1 MVYSRSMNIFQKL
14 WYHITHFIRNIPANL
29 LKLWRAIIRAFRNF
43 GKNIATKSKNLHRA
57 FVDGDKYV
65 KLSALVLGIGYLKR
79 KQYIKGIIFIALE
92 LGFIAFLIFFVPKY
106 LLKIGSLGTVLQEAV
121 YNPITGRNEWNDY
134 DNSLQIL
141 LYSVVSIII
150 IIAYLTIYLK
160 NIVNQR
166 QLQLQTEQGVRLNT
180 FKEDI
185 REYMD
190 KKFATTLLSL
200 PVAGIVVFTI
210 IPLIFMILV
219 AFTNYD
225 VNHLTPANL
234 WSWVGFDNF
243 ESLFGQTLSTDF
255 NYAFNMILKWTL
267 EWAFFATI
275 TTYIGGII
283 LALVINNPKT
293 KLKKLWRSLFVVTI
307 AVPQFVSLMIVR
319 FFFLDQSIGG
329 YNGIVNNLLI
339 DWGVLDFFHSIGLM
353 QSLTYFPFFSN
364 PEWAKVSIII
374 INIWVGIPYVMLIVT
389 GILMNIPKDL
399 FESARID
406 GANRFQVFW
415 KITLPYMLFVTGPY
429 LISSFIGNIN
439 NFNVIYLLSVDRT
452 TTDMALSGVRGTE
465 TDLLITW
472 LFKLT
477 QDEQNYKMASTVGI
491 VVFLLCSF
499 FTLIAFNYTIRA
511 NKEERFQ

>member
-1 MVYSRSMNIFQKL
+1 MNIFQKL
-14 WYHITHFIRNIPANL
+14 CYHIAHFVKNIPANL
-29 LKLWRAIIRAFRNF
+29 SKIWHSIGRAFRNL
-43 GKNIATKSKNLHRA
+43 GKDIAKKSTNLYHA

-65 KLSALVLGIGYLKR
+65 KLSALIIGIGYIKR
-79 KQYIKGIIFIALE
+79 KQLVKGILFIVLE
-92 LGFIAFLIFFVPKY
+92 LGFIVFLIFFVPKY
-106 LLKIGSLGTVLQEAV
+106 LMKVGSLGTVLQEAV

-150 IIAYLTIYLK
+150 IIAYISIYLK
-160 NIVNQR
+160 NIVIQR
-166 QLQLQTEQGVRLNT
+166 ELQLQAENGVHINT

-185 REYMD
+185 HEYLD

-200 PVAGIVVFTI
+200 PLTGIIVFTI
-210 IPLIFMILV
+210 IPLAFMILV

-243 ESLFGQTLSTDF
+243 ASLFGRTLSTDF
-255 NYAFNMILKWTL
+255 NYAFNMILKWTI
-267 EWAFFATI
+267 EWAFFATV

-283 LALVINNPKT
+283 LALVINSPKT
-293 KLKKLWRSLFVVTI
+293 KLKKMWRSLFVVTI
-307 AVPQFVSLMIVR
+307 AVPQFVSLMLVR
-319 FFFLDQSIGG
+319 FFFLDESIGG

-364 PEWAKVSIII
+364 PEWAKATIII
-374 INIWVGIPYVMLIVT
+374 INVWIGVPYVMLIVT

-415 KITLPYMLFVTGPY
+415 KITMPYMLFVTGPY

-439 NFNVIYLLSVDRT
+439 NFNVIYLLTVDRT
-452 TTDMALSGVRGTE
+452 TTDLALAGVRGSE

-499 FTLIAFNYTIRA
+499 ITLIAFNYTIRA